1 MITNGNLIVLLNGTQ
16 TAECA
21 DGHDLSKLI
30 HDGTLRQYF
39 GEMNQTT
46 SEAKLLS
53 QTEHCGSK
61 RDYIVVTERGLY
73 PDGKDRDALRSKLKG
88 LGIRQ
93 NHILF
98 GEDYASGYHH
108 IVLKIC
114 ELCD

>member
-21 DGHDLSKLI
+21 DGHDLSPLI
-30 HDGTLRQYF
+30 HDPTLRQYF
-39 GEMNQTT
+39 GEMSQAT
-46 SEAKLLS
+46 SEAKVLS
-53 QTEHCGSK
+53 RTEHCGSK

-73 PDGKDRDALRSKLKG
+73 SNERDRDAFKNKLKKS
-88 LGIRQ
+88 GIRQ

-98 GEDYASGYHH
+98 GEDYDSGYHH